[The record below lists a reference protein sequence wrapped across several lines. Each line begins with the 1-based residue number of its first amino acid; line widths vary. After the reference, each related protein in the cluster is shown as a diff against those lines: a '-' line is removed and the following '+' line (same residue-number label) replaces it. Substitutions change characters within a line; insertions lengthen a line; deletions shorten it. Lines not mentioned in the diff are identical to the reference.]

1 MKKIKK
7 VICFLLVLSVI
18 LAFTV
23 EDKAEASGLAAG
35 LAITGSVVLTGTVL
49 TSLAI
54 IAANGAGMSEALRQ
68 AAQADG
74 KSVRQY
80 TSGKLTEYR
89 RQNGM
94 SLQSVLTTMLEMG
107 YSPTG
112 ALKMGYNVASW
123 WTGFLNWLWSAE
135 GGNLIDSAIPNEA
148 LPEYVTVNGYRFRRY
163 DLNTQVTIQNV
174 VNYYDANKPIMYGST
189 STLSLVGYMC
199 LTGVSLGDSVYVCQ
213 SNNTSNCYYYVYASN
228 SNVQISKNI
237 YRTRNGEGSGVII
250 GSTSTQY
257 KVTRQIGYEN
267 QYWGTLQ
274 YNNYGLGVSNPTLT
288 NANSFPIENAPG
300 NQDFSEVYGNP
311 VGGYDENPDVYYL
324 PPDTNI
330 PTAPPQWKVL
340 DTGGSVRIEDQGVEQ
355 TDIEGNILLDD
366 YIRGLSDSIA
376 TDAPVSIPIEMANDV
391 VVPYDIAIPG
401 TAAIPVTQVAEGENA
416 SIDNAE
422 DIGEETNIDQLEPY
436 MLDLTSF
443 FPFCIPFDIY
453 NMLSLFRATRQAP
466 SFDWRFYVPRVVD
479 YTLTID
485 LSAFDTVAS
494 VLRTLELIAFCVALA
509 FATKHIIQGGD

>member
-1 MKKIKK
+1 MKTIKK
-7 VICFLLVLSVI
+7 VVCLVLVFSVI

-23 EDKAEASGLAAG
+23 QEDAEASGLAAG

-135 GGNLIDSAIPNEA
+135 GGNLIDSAVPNEA

-163 DLNTQVTIQNV
+163 DLNAKYTAQNV
-174 VNYYDANKPIMYGST
+174 DYYYDSNKPIMYGTNDSN
-189 STLSLVGYMC
+189 SLVGYML
-199 LTGVSLGDSVYVCQ
+199 LTGVALGDSVYVCQ
-213 SNNTSNCYYYVYASN
+213 SSNTSECYFYVYASN
-228 SNVQISKNI
+228 SSVQISKNI
-237 YRTRNGEGSGVII
+237 YRTNNDVGSVITI
-250 GSTSTQY
+250 SSTSTKY
-257 KVTRQIGYEN
+257 KVTRQIGYNN
-267 QYWGTLQ
+267 QLWGSLY
-274 YNNYGLGVSNPTLT
+274 YNSYNLGVGGTALT
-288 NANSFPIENAPG
+288 NANSFPVQSEPG
-300 NQDFSEVYGNP
+300 NQDFSGIFGNP

-391 VVPYDIAIPG
+391 VVPYDIALPG
-401 TAAIPVTQVAEGENA
+401 SIAIPVSQVAEGENA

-443 FPFCIPFDIY
+443 FPFCVPFDIY
-453 NMLSLFRATRQAP
+453 NMLSLFAASRQAP
-466 SFDWRFYVPRVVD
+466 SFNWRFYVPRVVD
-479 YTLTID
+479 ETITID
-485 LSAFDTVAS
+485 LSAFDTVAQ